1 MFTGIIEAFGEV
13 SQLTKDQS
21 NLHIRMKSSLASALQ
36 VDQSLAHNGVC
47 LTVVAQDNEHYTVTA
62 IQETLEK
69 TNLGTLEVGQFG
81 ELRKSNAYEC
91 PP

>member
-21 NLHIRMKSSLASALQ
+21 NLHIQMKSSLASALQ

-47 LTVVAQDNEHYTVTA
+47 LTVVQLNGEEYNVTA
-62 IQETLEK
+62 IKETLDK
-69 TNLGTLEVGQFG
+69 STLS
-81 ELRKSNAYEC
+81 ELKIFLFSS
-91 PP
+91 